1 MRRTSA
7 SQSPTVPESGMVQE
21 PYYHATL
28 CLHGSLVVTKDE
40 QRGGIKVAVG
50 LGDTRVP
57 IGVKRKLAA
66 LLEDKP
72 PEGEQGVILWPRTD
86 KEGRL
91 GNGTQLAL
99 YKGVSELSRELGL
112 HALGELVKVDKENA
126 LLHLQIH
133 PNEKQGN
140 LHKSFRLP
148 LVASLE
154 LLEGLPELGSGVEV
168 WGELKPRTG
177 PLKVIRAQAVS
188 LPPKR
193 VVAAAT
199 AR

>member
-1 MRRTSA
+1 MA
-7 SQSPTVPESGMVQE
+7 QA

-28 CLHGSLVVTKDE
+28 CLHGSLLVTKDE
-40 QRGGIKVAVG
+40 KRGGIKVAVG
-50 LGDTRVP
+50 LGDTQVP

-66 LLEDKP
+66 LLEANS
-72 PEGEQGVILWPRTD
+72 PEDEQGIIVWPRTD
-86 KEGRL
+86 KEGLL

-99 YKGVSELSRELGL
+99 YKGVGELSREPGL

-126 LLHLQIH
+126 LLQLQIH
-133 PNEKQGN
+133 PNEKQGS
-140 LHKSFRLP
+140 LIKPFKLP

-154 LLEGLPELGSGVEV
+154 LLAGLPELGSGLEV

-177 PLKVIRAQAVS
+177 RLVVTRVQAVP

-193 VVAAAT
+193 VVAAPVAE
-199 AR
+199 